1 MSSNRC
7 ETFCRQVC
15 AFVRFSPDHDAI
27 TAELT
32 AHLEDHQDA
41 LLELHPD
48 LTPEEAEAAAVLAM
62 GDPEELGRALNESH
76 SPLLGWFQIW
86 FQAVVWLLS
95 AIIIIFCLFH
105 LPGTLEN
112 LTGKPDSVSSDPA
125 LYFERHVHPDNLVA
139 QYETNAVYQDPPYTY
154 TIEQVGIENYS
165 GARYVDCILQ
175 VTQSNPWLRCPAFG
189 YDLWAEDDVGN
200 RYPSPREWQALDETV
215 FSRVQVSTPM
225 GDFPFATHYCL
236 TVTNV
241 DPAASQLTFRFDRY
255 GEVRLSLTVPLK
267 GGEADG

>member
-1 MSSNRC
+1 MASNRC

-27 TAELT
+27 TAELI
-32 AHLEDHQDA
+32 AHLEDHRDA
-41 LLELHPD
+41 LLEARPD
-48 LTPEEAEAAAVLAM
+48 LTPEEAEEAAVLAM

-125 LYFERHVHPDNLVA
+125 LYFERNVHPDNLVA

-154 TIEQVGIENYS
+154 TIKQVGIENYS
-165 GARYVDCILQ
+165 GARYVECILQ
-175 VTQSNPWLRCPAFG
+175 VTQSNPWLRYPAFG
-189 YDLWAEDDVGN
+189 YDLWAEDDVSN
-200 RYPSPREWQALDETV
+200 RYSSTREWQALDETV

-241 DPAASQLTFRFDRY
+241 DPAATQLTFRFDRY

>member
-1 MSSNRC
+1 MASNRC

-48 LTPEEAEAAAVLAM
+48 LTPEEAEEAAVLAM

-125 LYFERHVHPDNLVA
+125 LYFERNVHPDNLAA

-154 TIEQVGIENYS
+154 TVEQVGIQNYS

-175 VTQSNPWLRCPAFG
+175 
-189 YDLWAEDDVGN
+189 
-200 RYPSPREWQALDETV
+200 
-215 FSRVQVSTPM
+215 
-225 GDFPFATHYCL
+225 AT
-236 TVTNV
+236 
-241 DPAASQLTFRFDRY
+241 
-255 GEVRLSLTVPLK
+255 
-267 GGEADG
+267 